1 MKSTKNS
8 ALRLEPLDSTAPAA
22 ESELATLGLLED
34 DLAEETAI
42 RVRPAE
48 PLDEPAV
55 EFIDLQLSGL
65 QRPAPANRE
74 TEMKEVEEGGGDSM
88 LARYFRDM
96 AIHPVMGQD
105 EELSTAREVE
115 QTEIALWVAM
125 LAHVPAAE
133 FILEA
138 LEKDILKSGEE
149 VDVPELAELLRVAR
163 AAKKGKKPGEQ
174 DSRWQKLSAE
184 LATKVRLPDS
194 DRIWMTHAREIAHDL
209 VREPNFENDASDA
222 EEQVHATF
230 PMTPAYRRYLDKI
243 ERLRGSAHRQE
254 QVRQGEPA
262 PRGVDRAP
270 L

>member
-1 MKSTKNS
+1 MKSTKNG

-22 ESELATLGLLED
+22 EAELATLGLLED
-34 DLAEETAI
+34 DLTEETAI

-48 PLDEPAV
+48 PLDEPTV

-115 QTEIALWVAM
+115 QTEIALWVSM
-125 LAHVPAAE
+125 LAHLPAAE

-149 VDVPELAELLRVAR
+149 VDVPELAEMLKLAR
-163 AAKKGKKPGEQ
+163 LAKKAKP
-174 DSRWQKLSAE
+174 S
-184 LATKVRLPDS
+184 
-194 DRIWMTHAREIAHDL
+194 
-209 VREPNFENDASDA
+209 
-222 EEQVHATF
+222 
-230 PMTPAYRRYLDKI
+230 
-243 ERLRGSAHRQE
+243 
-254 QVRQGEPA
+254 
-262 PRGVDRAP
+262 
-270 L
+270 